1 MLMLCR
7 SDDPSEIDLDML
19 DANLSDSFVSGVF
32 GGVGIVRGQIP
43 EPDPL
48 GCMC

>member
-1 MLMLCR
+1 MLCR
-7 SDDPSEIDLDML
+7 SDDPSEMDLDML
-19 DANLSDSFVSGVF
+19 DASLSENFVSGVF

-43 EPDPL
+43 GPGPL